1 MLTAVS
7 LLSPVSIHI
16 FIPAFRNACIVSG
29 TPSCRRSSMP
39 VAPLF
44 RQADGL
50 ALLYFKNQVCKRDRT
65 RESLCVST
73 FQTSCCAFGIKNN
86 RRMEYL
92 ISWQYVKLTVLHLTS
107 YRKSFDKKKK
117 KRMFNSD
124 ILFYSIQSMHTCI
137 LKWAYKIICS
147 VNDKVTHHTKH
158 CWKAPMPMMWYKTF
172 SVLNYNQKTWL
183 GLWDVQAEK
192 VYKKTP
198 NFSHLQLVILTNKQ
212 YNNHQ

>member
-117 KRMFNSD
+117 KECLTVISSSTV
-124 ILFYSIQSMHTCI
+124 YEACI
-137 LKWAYKIICS
+137 LVSSNELTRSFALL
-147 VNDKVTHHTKH
+147 TTK
-158 CWKAPMPMMWYKTF
+158 
-172 SVLNYNQKTWL
+172 
-183 GLWDVQAEK
+183 
-192 VYKKTP
+192 
-198 NFSHLQLVILTNKQ
+198 
-212 YNNHQ
+212 